1 MTFEAFVEYCL
12 GKKSVTDTFP
22 FGPDVLVFKVKG
34 KMFALADVELFES
47 INLKCDPERSID
59 LRERYPGITP
69 GYHMNKTHWNTVL
82 TDGSVPDKLLYEL
95 IDHSYYLIVKSLP
108 KKDQSGLI

>member
-47 INLKCDPERSID
+47 INLKCEPERSID
-59 LRERYPGITP
+59 LRERFSGITP

-82 TDGSVPDKLLYEL
+82 TDGSVPDKLMYEL
-95 IDHSYYLIVKSLP
+95 IDHSYFLIVKSLP
-108 KKDQSGLI
+108 KKDQFGLI